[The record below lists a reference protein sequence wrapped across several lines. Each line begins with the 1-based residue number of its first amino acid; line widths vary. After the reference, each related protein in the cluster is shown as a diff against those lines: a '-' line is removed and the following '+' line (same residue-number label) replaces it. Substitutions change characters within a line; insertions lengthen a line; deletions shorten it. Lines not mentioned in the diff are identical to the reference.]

1 MSYIQ
6 ELRKAFPQFKWITSG
21 NGTNRSY
28 FGSIIVNP
36 VKRRNPD
43 TKARE
48 VTGPVYIYLSSEMYP
63 GTKKNFVYATCSQRI
78 KTIDFGCKTEY
89 LREQG
94 KIFESGKTREILL
107 KKLKKEVKMKMYDL
121 DPEK

>member
-6 ELRKAFPQFKWITSG
+6 ELRKAFPQFTWTTSG

-28 FGSIIVNP
+28 FGSITVNP

-48 VTGPVYIYLSSEMYP
+48 VTGNVRIYISSEMYP
-63 GTKKNFVYATCSQRI
+63 GTKKNFVYSTVSQHI
-78 KTIDFGCKTEY
+78 NTIDFGRKTEY
-89 LREQG
+89 IREHG
-94 KIFESGKTREILL
+94 KIFEAGKTREIVL
-107 KKLKKEVKMKMYDL
+107 KKLKKAIKMDVYL
-121 DPEK
+121 LNPEK